1 MTEVGYDE
9 DEIDTMWDEI
19 KAKTKDEET
28 DMQGP
33 RKDPKRYP
41 CDLKDDYV
49 DRQNIRGARRSNVEK
64 TKEKKGICQAQDIQ
78 DTLSSGMVSFSDD
91 LFKMGGRRGDT
102 LNPHINRGNEKI
114 ISVDEEQNAA
124 SQDAEKN
131 AAGKGAKKGAK
142 KKRGEVNVIA
152 DDDDEPKKKES

>member
-64 TKEKKGICQAQDIQ
+64 TK
-78 DTLSSGMVSFSDD
+78 
-91 LFKMGGRRGDT
+91 
-102 LNPHINRGNEKI
+102 
-114 ISVDEEQNAA
+114 
-124 SQDAEKN
+124 
-131 AAGKGAKKGAK
+131 
-142 KKRGEVNVIA
+142 
-152 DDDDEPKKKES
+152 KKERKLSGSGHPGHIVKWNGQFQ